1 VQSEKFVEMGLFGDT
16 VQSVVVAQVANGK
29 ATATIEI
36 PIPLWEIIVISLII
50 SSITYSAC
58 LCLYKKTGKF
68 IDNKITKK
76 AKLYNLENAV

>member
-1 VQSEKFVEMGLFGDT
+1 MGLFGDT
-16 VQSVVVAQVANGK
+16 VQSVVVAQAANGK

-50 SSITYSAC
+50 SSITYIASS
-58 LCLYKKTGKF
+58 CLYKKTGKF